1 MIFEWIQK
9 MLSQR
14 LNRKKQDVVR
24 LRWQQAQ
31 LQQQL
36 ENIKKRGDNAHE

>member
-1 MIFEWIQK
+1 MLMILEWIQK

-14 LNRKKQDVVR
+14 LNQKKQDVVR

-31 LQQQL
+31 LERLL
-36 ENIKKRGDNAHE
+36 EGLKEE

>member
-1 MIFEWIQK
+1 MILEWIQK

-31 LQQQL
+31 LQQRL
-36 ENIKKRGDNAHE
+36 EQFKIEEK